1 MVEWWPRSHI
11 FVVPDEAA
19 KQWVCENVGNKSKLD
34 GVFLL
39 PRAKVSELTAA
50 VFGKGGEP
58 VMVVPS
64 SAGHTLN
71 STSKVYF
78 LNCSPSALSA
88 NMIVLRFGS
97 TTLPL
102 QELLHISHEKA
113 LEILEKTKPC
123 KATFVGAVA
132 DLSALCAFDLCDF
145 HASGANVCG
154 ACGRSYC
161 STMCMM
167 QGCKDCP
174 FLVF

>member
-39 PRAKVSELTAA
+39 PRARVSELTAA

-58 VMVVPS
+58 VLVVAAS
-64 SAGHTLN
+64 GGDTLCP
-71 STSKVYF
+71 TSKIYF

-113 LEILEKTKPC
+113 LEILEKTKPRIS
-123 KATFVGAVA
+123 AAEGA
-132 DLSALCAFDLCDF
+132 DKSALCAFDLCDF
-145 HASGANVCG
+145 HASGAIVCG

>member
-1 MVEWWPRSHI
+1 MAEWWPRSHI

-58 VMVVPS
+58 VLVV
-64 SAGHTLN
+64 AAKGGDTLN

-78 LNCSPSALSA
+78 LNCSPTALSA

-113 LEILEKTKPC
+113 LEILEKTKPQSG
-123 KATFVGAVA
+123 ATKGA
-132 DLSALCAFDLCDF
+132 DESALCAFDLCDF
-145 HASGANVCG
+145 HASGSNVCG
-154 ACGRSYC
+154 ACGKSYC